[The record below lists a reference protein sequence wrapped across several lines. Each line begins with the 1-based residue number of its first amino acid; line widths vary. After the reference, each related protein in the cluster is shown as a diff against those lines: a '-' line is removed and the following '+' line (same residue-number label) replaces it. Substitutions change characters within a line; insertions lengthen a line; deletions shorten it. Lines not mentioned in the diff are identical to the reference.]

1 MVQAQYLVMVA
12 AATLFASADGLQVVP
27 NSAKSTSLRAPA
39 EERYQPYVEG
49 KTDRFLI
56 SEAKNDA
63 ATEAPTGYVLS
74 TLQEDDDDMLQQDD
88 DDEYEDESDS
98 FSGDG
103 SSSEERARRRRKR
116 RKKKKHKETETPT
129 PTPTLEPNATATP
142 SPCKKAFRFVPSSDI
157 MLLKEVLKHR
167 LWAASHGETL
177 AAWTSVTTRL
187 KAALISCT
195 ADGKA
200 RRRRFN
206 ALLQVFRRD
215 ELESLRASGSAE
227 VYEECEQLLTDRMT
241 LFRAQ
246 WRAYDSPVQE
256 ALKVSY
262 RPPQPSKKKKTSSTE
277 ALVEFHDTKTEA
289 RISREKQKE
298 RQLDPEERRLAL
310 EEQRLQQDRD
320 RLDKLMGMKA
330 SQIFLMSKLIE
341 KMNQ

>member
-27 NSAKSTSLRAPA
+27 NSAKFTSLRAPA

-98 FSGDG
+98 SSGHG
-103 SSSEERARRRRKR
+103 SSSEERARRRRRR

-129 PTPTLEPNATATP
+129 PTPTLEPNATATS
-142 SPCKKAFRFVPSSDI
+142 SPALRFVPSGDI
-157 MLLKEVLKHR
+157 MLLKEALKHR
-167 LWAASHGETL
+167 PWAASHGETL
-177 AAWTSVTTRL
+177 AAWTSITTRL
-187 KAALISCT
+187 KAGLTSRT

-200 RRRRFN
+200 CRRRFN

-227 VYEECEQLLTDRMT
+227 VYEEREQLLTDRMT
-241 LFRAQ
+241 LHAQ
-246 WRAYDSPVQE
+246 AKADKTEKEKKEAERRESASAEVVQSAME
-256 ALKVSY
+256 GLRRS
-262 RPPQPSKKKKTSSTE
+262 RSGSSESELSTPQPSKKKEKSSTE
-277 ALVEFHDTKTEA
+277 ALVEFLDSKAEA

-298 RQLDPEERRLAL
+298 RQLDLEERRLAL
-310 EEQRLQQDRD
+310 EEQRLQQD
-320 RLDKLMGMKA
+320 
-330 SQIFLMSKLIE
+330 
-341 KMNQ
+341 

>member
-142 SPCKKAFRFVPSSDI
+142 SPAQ
-157 MLLKEVLKHR
+157 
-167 LWAASHGETL
+167 
-177 AAWTSVTTRL
+177 
-187 KAALISCT
+187 
-195 ADGKA
+195 
-200 RRRRFN
+200 
-206 ALLQVFRRD
+206 QV
-215 ELESLRASGSAE
+215 
-227 VYEECEQLLTDRMT
+227 C
-241 LFRAQ
+241 
-246 WRAYDSPVQE
+246 
-256 ALKVSY
+256 
-262 RPPQPSKKKKTSSTE
+262 
-277 ALVEFHDTKTEA
+277 
-289 RISREKQKE
+289 
-298 RQLDPEERRLAL
+298 
-310 EEQRLQQDRD
+310 
-320 RLDKLMGMKA
+320 
-330 SQIFLMSKLIE
+330 
-341 KMNQ
+341 